1 MHGPDPNTTYPLA
14 GFPRTVFLKNVI
26 TRPNIEVGDYTY
38 YDDPGGAERFEDNNV
53 LHHFEFHGDK
63 LIIGRFTAIATGV
76 RFVMNGANHAMGG
89 FSTYPF
95 NIFGCDW
102 EKGFDPQTW
111 LAGGRGD
118 TVVGNDVWIGADTMI
133 MPGVT
138 IGDGAIIA
146 ARSVVASDI
155 PPYAVAGGN
164 PAKMIRTRFD
174 DETIARLLSIA
185 WWDWTAEKIS
195 RYVDAIRGGD
205 LEVLA
210 AAAREEL

>member
-111 LAGGRGD
+111 LAGSRGD